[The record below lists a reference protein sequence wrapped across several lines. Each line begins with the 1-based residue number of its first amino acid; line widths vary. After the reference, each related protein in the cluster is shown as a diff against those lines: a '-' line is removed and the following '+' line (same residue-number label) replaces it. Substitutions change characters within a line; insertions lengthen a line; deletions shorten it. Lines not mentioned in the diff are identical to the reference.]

1 MVGAIKNK
9 TKLIFEWVFLPL
21 GRPGQYIIK
30 MHKKRKRKTKE
41 VEKMFMFKFF
51 LSYLKL

>member
-1 MVGAIKNK
+1 VSEKEK
-9 TKLIFEWVFLPL
+9 FPFVVEQVFLPL
-21 GRPGQYIIK
+21 GRSGQNIIK